1 MLSLKNPGEWLHKHI
16 VVGIDPGATIG
27 VAILSLSGEKLATG
41 SFSGGGISEAI
52 RFIERHGT
60 PSLVACDVSPPP
72 DFALRLASY
81 FSCRLHSPAHNI
93 REEDKRLIARGAGV
107 ENNHERDAYTA
118 AVFAYRAHANK
129 LRQIDSLDT
138 VVRRSERLVD
148 RSNDAPFDRVDDFSQ
163 EDRDKVKHLL
173 LKGYKVKD
181 AFLELG
187 EPAPAEPSAPSQKQG
202 MLQRSLSSDELRARA
217 SSLARENAHLRMLT
231 SRLESEKQQLEN
243 RVRLLENGVRQSVLR
258 DSELRKLRF
267 QLGMAIEKLGWRG
280 KKHAKNP
287 PTQHASANQP
297 SARKQDTPKSA
308 PSHQKQPEQPP
319 KTQNTARQKPKSTPV
334 APSDEG
340 GLYNLGKPDLNL
352 DKLVAEYRKG
362 RK

>member
-1 MLSLKNPGEWLHKHI
+1 MHGHI

-129 LRQIDSLDT
+129 LRQIDSLD
-138 VVRRSERLVD
+138 
-148 RSNDAPFDRVDDFSQ
+148 DFRQ
-163 EDRDKVKHLL
+163 EDKDRVKHLI

-187 EPAPAEPSAPSQKQG
+187 GKGRTQEPESAAGRQASSPSQT
-202 MLQRSLSSDELRARA
+202 SLSTEELRARA
-217 SSLARENAHLRMLT
+217 SSLARENAHLRMLA

-267 QLGMAIEKLGWRG
+267 QLGLALEKLGWRG
-280 KKHAKNP
+280 KKGGKKAASQNVLAKQP
-287 PTQHASANQP
+287 PAQ
-297 SARKQDTPKSA
+297 KQNAQKSA
-308 PSHQKQPEQPP
+308 PSPQKQPEQPP
-319 KTQNTARQKPKSTPV
+319 KTQNAARQKPKSTPV